1 MNISLFTSSV
11 KKQAYSE
18 KKSVELLR
26 SSYYQQDHLNV
37 VVNRDVISYC
47 WCSADDTT
55 KTLEEVEIAIHLKK
69 DYFTKKYHLNL
80 HFNSAVS
87 TKVRFQCF
95 WLRVFRQLRLLNNI
109 WHIWGVK
116 SLLTWDWMNVE
127 EGLQIENRTLCFI
140 LEKMYIFF

>member
-11 KKQAYSE
+11 KKQAYCE
-18 KKSVELLR
+18 KKSAELLR
-26 SSYYQQDHLNV
+26 SSYHQQDHLNV

-47 WCSADDTT
+47 WCSADNKT

-87 TKVRFQCF
+87 TKVRFQYF

-109 WHIWGVK
+109 
-116 SLLTWDWMNVE
+116 
-127 EGLQIENRTLCFI
+127 
-140 LEKMYIFF
+140 